1 VLRIRIVLEAA
12 QAQLAR
18 SAMYRSPEEIA
29 QQFQALG
36 AVGAGYILINGGTRG
51 RREPQTIMPHFA
63 HTAPQRTA
71 AAMA

>member
-1 VLRIRIVLEAA
+1 
-12 QAQLAR
+12 
-18 SAMYRSPEEIA
+18 MYRSPEEIA

-51 RREPQTIMPHFA
+51 PREPQTIMPHFA
-63 HTAPQRTA
+63 HTDPQRTG